1 MSSKATECGALLEI
15 WAARPL
21 IAVQHGDQRLGPTA
35 LTAGSNALLCTKLAL
50 VLSCGL
56 GKSVICIAL
65 RLAHLLLAVLM
76 EGIPYDRAPCPC
88 SRSD

>member
-1 MSSKATECGALLEI
+1 MSSKAAECGALLEI
-15 WAARPL
+15 WAVSPT
-21 IAVQHGDQRLGPTA
+21 IALQHGDQRVGPTA
-35 LTAGSNALLCTKLAL
+35 PTAGSNAMLCTKLAL
-50 VLSCGL
+50 ALSCRL
-56 GKSVICIAL
+56 GKSGICIAI